1 MCYEVMIAPLTTIAK
16 MVASLNPTAKIMP
29 KQEWLLLYLNKDFWC
44 VFYFDRLYVHVML
57 ATVSYSEIFKD
68 KIRLAVLS

>member
-44 VFYFDRLYVHVML
+44 VFLFW
-57 ATVSYSEIFKD
+57 
-68 KIRLAVLS
+68 